1 MSLATM
7 ILRIWVENSNWPNP
21 RNSWLVFWAHLH
33 LSVQPFC
40 SLPGMSHINHVLR
53 PTGCVFNQVS
63 DGKGTDQ
70 FIPVEDL
77 GGKDLKGSPYT
88 FQGHL
93 HFNGWLTNL
102 KACKNHSNETVIVEF
117 LTLRQPRREILM
129 GLKNFLVS
137 PWSHRV
143 HTPCRPLQ
151 KSVGFQF
158 TFSLPML
165 ARCGKFTRENG
176 C

>member
-1 MSLATM
+1 M
-7 ILRIWVENSNWPNP
+7 ICRLRRGCCWLTAFP
-21 RNSWLVFWAHLH
+21 RVFFQAVPTAGCPPRMQW
-33 LSVQPFC
+33 Q
-40 SLPGMSHINHVLR
+40 SHINHVLR

-63 DGKGTDQ
+63 DGKGTDH

-77 GGKDLKGSPYT
+77 GDKDLKGSPYT

-93 HFNGWLTNL
+93 HFNGWLTNP

-117 LTLRQPRREILM
+117 LTLRQTRREILM

-165 ARCGKFTRENG
+165 AGCGKLTRENG